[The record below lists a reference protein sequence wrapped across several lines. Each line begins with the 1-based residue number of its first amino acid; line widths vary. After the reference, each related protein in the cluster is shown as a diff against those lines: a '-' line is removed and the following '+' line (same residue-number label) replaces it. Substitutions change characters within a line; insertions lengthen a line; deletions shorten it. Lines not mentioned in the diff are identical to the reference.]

1 MDAAGD
7 TSAVTNLLARYAEL
21 VDDGDFAG
29 VGVPFSDAVFIGSGG
44 LSAAVK
50 PSRGCCATR

>member
-1 MDAAGD
+1 MDAAAD

-29 VGVPFSDAVFIGSGG
+29 VGVLFSDAVFIGSGG
-44 LSAAVK
+44 PV
-50 PSRGCCATR
+50 RG